1 MASSPKGNAY
11 FRLLESNNTAQK
23 AFFFSTAQ
31 HSGSSCHLYV
41 HVSPPKVPSA
51 QTQAVR
57 ALCDAKDQPM
67 RAQLTSAPFR
77 DTWRIKL
84 PGPGSAGIPTP
95 ITQLSYSSHS
105 YFRRAKSCCDSRS
118 HAGHFTEMQDHP
130 GWKRLHDHLVQQSTT
145 APQ

>member
-67 RAQLTSAPFR
+67 RAQLTPAPFR

-95 ITQLSYSSHS
+95 ITSSHIPPILIFGELKAAVTAEVMQGIS
-105 YFRRAKSCCDSRS
+105 QKCRITQ
-118 HAGHFTEMQDHP
+118 AGRDFT
-130 GWKRLHDHLVQQSTT
+130 TI
-145 APQ
+145 